1 MEENRAYPVD
11 GKTQKAKDLARKYM
25 RQGWGSRASVLH
37 AIYDLFDTGFSQKD
51 FLNFCRI
58 LNPFH
63 APAGAIY
70 ENGIGFGLNTCGA
83 VTGALASFALVHGL
97 RYNADGP
104 ILPGGGWE
112 NMYKDIMINPA
123 LPAEEKLH
131 KYADELNSIGCG
143 AYYQIVVRFKSCMGS
158 TDCLALRRPY
168 HGGDPLSKKAFKICN
183 EAVIQAA
190 CIATEVILEYE
201 ENPESLQIGQKHVH
215 YVELND
221 GKS

>member
-1 MEENRAYPVD
+1 MVENHKSRAD
-11 GKTQKAKDLARKYM
+11 AKIQEAKDVARKYM

-37 AIYDLFDTGFSQKD
+37 AIYDLFDTGFSQQD

-70 ENGIGFGLNTCGA
+70 ENGIGFGINTCGA
-83 VTGALASFALVHGL
+83 VSGALASFALAHGL

-104 ILPGGGWE
+104 MLPGGGWE
-112 NMYKDIMINPA
+112 NMYKDVMINPD
-123 LPAEEKLH
+123 LSPEDKLR

-143 AYYQIVVRFKSCMGS
+143 AYYQIVVRFKSRMGT

-183 EAVIQAA
+183 EAVIEAA
-190 CIATEVILEYE
+190 GIAAEVILEYK
-201 ENPESLQIGQKHVH
+201 ENPESFQIGQNHVH
-215 YVELND
+215 YVELHD
-221 GKS
+221 RKS